1 MVDSFF
7 NVLLWV
13 NFEAFWREKRLKYER
28 QIGFEIKRF
37 VMLLYNVNTLI
48 LCVCVFLCSLSNLRR
63 TVFLESSENLP
74 PRGGC
79 SFALVSI
86 EE

>member
-1 MVDSFF
+1 MIHFMYAF
-7 NVLLWV
+7 GV
-13 NFEAFWREKRLKYER
+13 NLKAFWREKRSKYER

-37 VMLLYNVNTLI
+37 VMLLYNVNTLN
-48 LCVCVFLCSLSNLRR
+48 LCVCVCVFLCSLSNLRK

-79 SFALVSI
+79 SFALA
-86 EE
+86 

>member
-1 MVDSFF
+1 M
-7 NVLLWV
+7 LLWV

-28 QIGFEIKRF
+28 QIGFEIKPY

-79 SFALVSI
+79 SFALASR

>member
-1 MVDSFF
+1 MVDSWFTM
-7 NVLLWV
+7 LLWV
-13 NFEAFWREKRLKYER
+13 KFEAFWREKRLKYER
-28 QIGFEIKRF
+28 QIGFEIKPY

-79 SFALVSI
+79 SFALASR